1 MFKSY
6 ERYRCPRCKGNL
18 KQVSTEFN
26 ISCQACDL
34 FFPIYENVPI
44 LIDEQ
49 HSVFRIQEIKDAACL
64 ESKSQTAFS
73 FGVKSTARG
82 LIKFLMEITPTLYS
96 KRRAKEIA
104 NIFLN
109 RINLIDKES
118 VTILSIGNGT
128 GGLIFN
134 QLKQKSKFVL
144 WETDVYMSEERMFI
158 SDIQQLPIPSESVDV
173 ILTEGVLE
181 HVMSPDKAVSE
192 IHRVLKPGGLVMST
206 TPFILG
212 VHMPT
217 ADYMRFSTLGLIK
230 LFDKFNPIECG
241 VIDGVFVALAYQLS
255 YSFMAIASVATSGNL
270 GAIKLAKYCGNYL
283 IFWLKF
289 FDCILRK
296 NAISEDAAASFYYIG
311 KKQDSGVDDF
321 AINSMFTGL
330 GLCPK

>member
-1 MFKSY
+1 MITSY
-6 ERYRCPRCKGNL
+6 ERYRCPRCKGTLQQINTQL
-18 KQVSTEFN
+18 ELV
-26 ISCQACDL
+26 CQACNL
-34 FFPIYENVPI
+34 SFPIYENVPI

-49 HSVFRIQEIKDAACL
+49 HSVFRIQEIKHAAYL
-64 ESKSQTAFS
+64 ESKSQKEFS
-73 FGVKSTARG
+73 FSVKFMARG
-82 LIKFLMEITPTLYS
+82 IVKFLMEITPTLYS
-96 KRRAKEIA
+96 KKRANEIA

-109 RINLIDKES
+109 RIHLIDKAS

-134 QLKQKSKFVL
+134 QLKQKNKFVL
-144 WETDVYMSEERMFI
+144 WETDVYMTPERMFI

-181 HVMSPDKAVSE
+181 HVMNPHMAVSE

-217 ADYMRFSTLGLIK
+217 SDYMRFSRLGLIK

-255 YSFMAIASVATSGNL
+255 YAFMAIASVVTSGNL
-270 GAIKLAKYCGNYL
+270 SAIKLAKYCGNYL

-289 FDCILRK
+289 IDSIFRK
-296 NAISEDAAASFYYIG
+296 NSISEDSAASFYFIG
-311 KKQDSGVDDF
+311 EKQDSGVDDLE
-321 AINSMFTGL
+321 INSMFTGL
-330 GLCPK
+330 GICPK